1 MRTEIITN
9 GHYKQVIYRNYSNI
23 LNKIEVFN
31 NDELEA
37 ITTFYND
44 GKNAKTITTYMSGK
58 RYFTEFNEAGEVVL
72 RKTETLKK

>member
-9 GHYKQVIYRNYSNI
+9 GHYKQVVKRTGSNI

-37 ITTFYND
+37 ITTFHND
-44 GKNAKTITTYMSGK
+44 GKNAKTITIYMSGK
-58 RYFTEFNEAGEVVL
+58 KYFTEFNESGEVVL

>member
-9 GHYKQVIYRNYSNI
+9 GHYKQVIYSNYSNI

-37 ITTFYND
+37 ITTFHND
-44 GKNAKTITTYMSGK
+44 GKNAKTITIYMSGK
-58 RYFTEFNEAGEVVL
+58 AYFSEYNEQGEVVL
-72 RKTETLKK
+72 RKTET

>member
-37 ITTFYND
+37 ITTFHND
-44 GKNAKTITTYMSGK
+44 DKNAKTITIYMCGK
-58 RYFTEFNEAGEVVL
+58 KYFSEYNEQGEL
-72 RKTETLKK
+72 FREKLKL

>member
-9 GHYKQVIYRNYSNI
+9 GHYKQVIYSNYSNI

-37 ITTFYND
+37 ITTFHND
-44 GKNAKTITTYMSGK
+44 GKNAKTITIYMSGK
-58 RYFTEFNEAGEVVL
+58 KYFTEYNEAGEVIF

>member
-9 GHYKQVIYRNYSNI
+9 GHYKQVIYSNYSNI

-44 GKNAKTITTYMSGK
+44 GISAKTITIYMNGK
-58 RYFTEFNEAGEVVL
+58 AYFSEYNEQGEVIS

>member
-37 ITTFYND
+37 VTTFYND
-44 GKNAKTITTYMSGK
+44 GISSKTITTYMCGK
-58 RYFTEFNEAGEVVL
+58 MYFTEYNEAGEVIF

>member
-31 NDELEA
+31 NNELEA
-37 ITTFYND
+37 VTTFYND
-44 GKNAKTITTYMSGK
+44 GISAKTITIYMSGK
-58 RYFTEFNEAGEVVL
+58 AYFSEYNEAGEVVL